1 MRELTIAKEGP
12 SCIESRNDER
22 ISIMRYLKFWLKI
35 FILSKAEEIYQ
46 VQVWYD
52 LVIVLS
58 MKSINLSIF
67 V

>member
-1 MRELTIAKEGP
+1 MKEMRLY
-12 SCIESRNDER
+12 DER